1 MERDFELIDVCHTI
15 HDGMVQYKGLPPPL
29 ITDYLT
35 REASRKSYAPGTEFH
50 IGRIDMVA
58 NTGTYLDSP
67 FHRYSEGT
75 DLAGLDLHSLA
86 NLDGLVVR
94 WLNQTE
100 RGIPPS
106 ALEDLDVKGKAVLFH
121 TGWDMLWRT
130 EDYSS
135 GKHPYLTESTA
146 NYLALSGAAL
156 VGIDSYNIDDT
167 SDGNRQVH
175 SVLLARGIPIIEHL
189 CGLGD
194 LPAVGFK
201 FFAVPVKIK
210 NLGSFPVRAFGL
222 VPGLS

>member
-1 MERDFELIDVCHTI
+1 MRFTLVLA
-15 HDGMVQYKGLPPPL
+15 VL
-29 ITDYLT
+29 
-35 REASRKSYAPGTEFH
+35 
-50 IGRIDMVA
+50 VA
-58 NTGTYLDSP
+58 
-67 FHRYSEGT
+67 
-75 DLAGLDLHSLA
+75 A
-86 NLDGLVVR
+86 LVVA
-94 WLNQTE
+94 
-100 RGIPPS
+100 I
-106 ALEDLDVKGKAVLFH
+106 VLSNP
-121 TGWDMLWRT
+121 GWRLV
-130 EDYSS
+130 
-135 GKHPYLTESTA
+135 LI
-146 NYLALSGAAL
+146 SGAAL